1 MGIASLSQWKWS
13 VVWNNSSLTVR
24 VKENGMTPWNL
35 TPSGFKRPC
44 LCTRDARRVE
54 DVHLWCGT
62 HYKETL
68 KRGEKSIQKFVRRRD
83 RNLYGNI
90 ELIDLR
96 RKSLG
101 RGTTVAETLNER
113 ERVTRRAGRPPPSM
127 FGKGG
132 QGPTAQA
139 KPTSCWVASLGVT
152 SGIQGVP
159 QSTRVKTGV
168 CLHEGKCLGQLERS
182 ERQTV
187 PKGRATGGSLPL
199 YLYANENGVAHAG
212 LASLSNRQSALSFVR
227 TN

>member
-1 MGIASLSQWKWS
+1 
-13 VVWNNSSLTVR
+13 
-24 VKENGMTPWNL
+24 
-35 TPSGFKRPC
+35 
-44 LCTRDARRVE
+44 
-54 DVHLWCGT
+54 
-62 HYKETL
+62 
-68 KRGEKSIQKFVRRRD
+68 
-83 RNLYGNI
+83 
-90 ELIDLR
+90 
-96 RKSLG
+96 
-101 RGTTVAETLNER
+101 
-113 ERVTRRAGRPPPSM
+113 M